1 MLVNV
6 MEKGLVTL
14 PKKIRDALHIVP
26 GDAVDIEVRD
36 GEVVIRPVKVIPMS
50 QAYFWT
56 DKVQKRIKA
65 SEKDIEAGRYK
76 DVGSADELL
85 KELNGED

>member
-14 PKKIRDALHIVP
+14 PKKIRDLLHIAP
-26 GDAVDIEVRD
+26 GDAVDVEVRD
-36 GEVVIRPVKVIPMS
+36 GEVVLRPVKVIPKS

-56 DKVQKRIKA
+56 EKVQKRIKE
-65 SEKDIEAGRYK
+65 SEKDIESGRFK
-76 DVGSADELL
+76 DHESADDLL
-85 KELNGED
+85 KDLHGED

>member
-14 PKKIRDALHIVP
+14 PKKIRDALHIAP
-26 GDAVDIEVRD
+26 GDAVDVEVRD
-36 GEVVIRPVKVIPMS
+36 GEVVLKPVKVIPKS

-56 DKVQKRIKA
+56 DKVQKRIKD
-65 SEKDIEAGRYK
+65 SEKDIEAGRFK
-76 DVGSADELL
+76 DYEDADELL
-85 KELNGED
+85 KDLHGED

>member
-14 PKKIRDALHIVP
+14 PKKIRDALHIAP
-26 GDAVDIEVRD
+26 GDAVDVEVRD
-36 GEVVIRPVKVIPMS
+36 GEVVLRPVKVIPKS

-56 DKVQKRIKA
+56 DKVQKRIKD
-65 SEKDIEAGRYK
+65 SEKDIEAGRFK
-76 DVGSADELL
+76 DYEDADELL
-85 KELNGED
+85 KDLHGED

>member
-14 PKKIRDALHIVP
+14 PKKIRDKLNIAP
-26 GDAVDIEVRD
+26 GDTVDVEVRD
-36 GEVVIRPVKVIPMS
+36 GEVVLRPVKVIPKS

-56 DKVQKRIKA
+56 ERVQKRIRE
-65 SEKDIEAGRYK
+65 SEKDLEAGRYK
-76 DVGSADELL
+76 EFEDVDELIR
-85 KELNGED
+85 ELDRED

>member
-14 PKKIRDALHIVP
+14 PKKVRDELNIAP
-26 GDAVDIEVRD
+26 GDAIDVEVRD
-36 GEVVIRPVKVIPMS
+36 GEVVLRPVKVIPKS

-56 DKVQKRIKA
+56 DRVQKRIRE
-65 SEKDIEAGRYK
+65 SEKDLKAGRYK
-76 DVGSADELL
+76 EFEDVDELIR
-85 KELNGED
+85 ELDRED